1 MELDGNARGGGDIW
15 GETAPSTPNKRTS
28 AHTVGWSDKKQS
40 LLDHVLLYQIIIINP
55 RFQFEML
62 LFKLPQGLIVPQ
74 KNLTVT
80 PKWVCFFFFQ
90 TFLELATGGNVFFN
104 EEKLLKNWFSFDQVK
119 NSFAHFGGLTKNL
132 FGDCS

>member
-1 MELDGNARGGGDIW
+1 
-15 GETAPSTPNKRTS
+15 
-28 AHTVGWSDKKQS
+28 
-40 LLDHVLLYQIIIINP
+40 
-55 RFQFEML
+55 ML
-62 LFKLPQGLIVPQ
+62 LFKLPQGLRVPQ

-80 PKWVCFFFFQ
+80 PKWVFFFFFQ

-104 EEKLLKNWFSFDQVK
+104 EEKPLKNWFSFDQVK

>member
-1 MELDGNARGGGDIW
+1 
-15 GETAPSTPNKRTS
+15 
-28 AHTVGWSDKKQS
+28 
-40 LLDHVLLYQIIIINP
+40 
-55 RFQFEML
+55 ML
-62 LFKLPQGLIVPQ
+62 LFKLPQGLRVPQ

-119 NSFAHFGGLTKNL
+119 NSLPILGALQKIFLAIVLEVKGRYLPTIFFSFLSSLSLFENENFAAHAHRAQDKICRIFGIKLKKYT
-132 FGDCS
+132 